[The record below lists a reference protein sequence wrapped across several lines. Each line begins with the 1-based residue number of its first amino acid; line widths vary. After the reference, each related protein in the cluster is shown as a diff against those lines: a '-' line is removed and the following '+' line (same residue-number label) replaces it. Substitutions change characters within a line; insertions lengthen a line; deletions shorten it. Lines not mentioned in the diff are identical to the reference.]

1 MRLASQRL
9 NRGIETVRYIAIFLL
24 LVNAGY
30 FAWNYHYPRPQPV
43 AEEPRA
49 LLNTGLTL
57 LSEYEARGEELAQDA
72 VRQCSIVSGFTDRP
86 QAEAF
91 IAAARARSLQAY
103 LEVEVPQAEFRL
115 YLPPTPSRDIA
126 AAILDDLS
134 ERLVAEDLGLDIYL
148 ITRGDLENAIA
159 LGLFGSRERAEA
171 VRDQVAGL
179 GYGPQI
185 EEIPLG
191 ESQIRVFLR
200 PAQSERI
207 IESEWLD
214 LSAET
219 EGLTRLENLCEGL
232 VQASQ
237 FQ

>member
-1 MRLASQRL
+1 LILIS
-9 NRGIETVRYIAIFLL
+9 RGTETVRYIAIFLL
-24 LVNAGY
+24 LANVGY
-30 FAWNYHYPRPQPV
+30 FAWNYKYPRPQLM

-57 LSEYEARGEELAQDA
+57 LSEYEAQGDELALDS
-72 VRQCSIVSGFTDRP
+72 VRQCSIVSGFRDRS

-91 IAAARARSLQAY
+91 MTTARARNLLAY
-103 LEVEVPQAEFRL
+103 LEAEAPQAEFRV

-134 ERLVAEDLGLDIYL
+134 ERLMGEDLGLDVYL
-148 ITRGDLENAIA
+148 ITRGELENAIA
-159 LGLFGSRERAEA
+159 LGLFGSREQAEA
-171 VRDQVAGL
+171 AQDQVAGL

-191 ESQIRVFLR
+191 ETRIRVFLR
-200 PAQSERI
+200 PVESERI

-232 VQASQ
+232 VQAPQ

>member
-1 MRLASQRL
+1 M
-9 NRGIETVRYIAIFLL
+9 RYIAIFLL
-24 LVNAGY
+24 LANVGY
-30 FAWNYHYPRPQPV
+30 FAWNYNYPRPEPV

-57 LSEYEARGEELAQDA
+57 LSEYEAQGDELALDA
-72 VRQCSIVSGFTDRP
+72 VRQCSIVSGFLDQS

-91 IAAARARSLQAY
+91 MTAARSRNLLAY
-103 LEVEVPQAEFRL
+103 LEVEAPQAEFRL

-126 AAILDDLS
+126 SAILDDLS
-134 ERLVAEDLGLDIYL
+134 ERLLGEDLGLDVYL
-148 ITRGDLENAIA
+148 ITRGELENAIA
-159 LGLFGSRERAEA
+159 LGLFGSREQAEA
-171 VRDQVAGL
+171 AQDQVAEL

-191 ESQIRVFLR
+191 ETRIRVFLR
-200 PAQSERI
+200 PVESGRI
-207 IESEWLD
+207 NDPEWLD

-219 EGLTRLENLCEGL
+219 EGLTRLENLCESL

>member
-1 MRLASQRL
+1 M
-9 NRGIETVRYIAIFLL
+9 RYIAIFLL
-24 LVNAGY
+24 LANVGF
-30 FAWNYHYPRPQPV
+30 FAWNYSYPRSQPV

-57 LSEYEARGEELAQDA
+57 LSEYEAQGNELALDA
-72 VRQCSIVSGFTDRP
+72 VRQCSIVSGFLDQP

-91 IAAARARSLQAY
+91 VASARARNLLAY
-103 LEVEVPQAEFRL
+103 LELEAPQAQFRL
-115 YLPPTPSRDIA
+115 YLPPTPSREIA
-126 AAILDDLS
+126 AAILEDLS
-134 ERLVAEDLGLDIYL
+134 ERLRGEELGLDVYL
-148 ITRGDLENAIA
+148 ITRGELENAIA

-171 VRDQVAGL
+171 VQDQVAEL

-191 ESQIRVFLR
+191 ETRIRVFLM
-200 PAQSERI
+200 AAESERI
-207 IESEWLD
+207 NEPEWLD